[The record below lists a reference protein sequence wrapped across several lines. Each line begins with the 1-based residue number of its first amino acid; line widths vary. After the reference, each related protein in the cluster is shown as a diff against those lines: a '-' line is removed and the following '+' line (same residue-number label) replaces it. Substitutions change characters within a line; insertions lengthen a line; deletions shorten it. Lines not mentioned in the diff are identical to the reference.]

1 MWNLIAIL
9 VLLFAIY
16 NGIKSLYDYGMVKQI
31 LNQRNNVTH
40 IRKIMQAYPDK
51 NQAVGMIQKEFN
63 IRLYPATKIWRQVH
77 KMH

>member
-9 VLLFAIY
+9 ILLFAIY
-16 NGIKSLYDYGMVKQI
+16 NGVKSLYDYGIVKRI
-31 LNQRNNVTH
+31 LNRRDSVVH
-40 IRKIMQAYPDK
+40 IRQIMQAYPDE
-51 NQAVGMIQKEFN
+51 NQAVERIQKEFS